1 MKSYAMVNAIT
12 GTDATAYADRLKQVF
27 PNFKTA
33 FLPEYASAPS
43 LFVPQERMYY
53 TVSHKGRP
61 EALFAVH
68 FDRASNAYEATI
80 SFARITL
87 KDQYAADGWWYVFEA
102 VNRAMRPRGVKIVQA
117 HLETKGSRK
126 AFADLQARFPYAVNI
141 IGSLGT
147 IDLELLPTTIEG

>member
-1 MKSYAMVNAIT
+1 MVNAIT
-12 GTDATAYADRLKQVF
+12 GQDAISFADRLKHVF

-43 LFVPQERMYY
+43 RFVPQERMYY

-80 SFARITL
+80 SFARIIL
-87 KDQYAADGWWYVFEA
+87 KDRYAAAGWWYVFEA
-102 VNRAMRPRGVKIVQA
+102 VNHAMRPRGVKIVHA

-126 AFADLQARFPYAVNI
+126 AFDDLQARFPYAVNI
-141 IGSLGT
+141 TGILGT
-147 IDLELLPTTIEG
+147 VDLELLPPTAEG